1 MSWLPPYFSRPGRIV
16 RLCLHATCALAL
28 AACAIPPADEGQEGM
43 PTAATPGNAK
53 AAKPGKTAKGDKNG
67 DKTGGKNGKAD
78 DAARGEATDHA
89 QKDNGNGWGLF
100 RWGGGND
107 ALGEGAGQGSLE
119 GLRPDLGSFEQRGLA
134 SWYGKGFHGRKT
146 ANGERFDMRA
156 MTAAH
161 PSLPLDSWVLVRNL
175 RNGKVAVVRIND
187 RGPYHSNR
195 VLDVSYGAAK
205 RLGFT
210 DHGSTQVEIRRLS
223 RSEVAALGPQI
234 TPGDDDAGD
243 GGDDASTVS
252 EMADNPARPA
262 RTARKARKPATTK
275 RKSR

>member
-1 MSWLPPYFSRPGRIV
+1 MPWLPPLLSRPGRIA

-28 AACAIPPADEGQEGM
+28 AACALPPGGEEQESA
-43 PTAATPGNAK
+43 PTATTAK
-53 AAKPGKTAKGDKNG
+53 PAKPGK
-67 DKTGGKNGKAD
+67 
-78 DAARGEATDHA
+78 AARPDKGGRDARSNGQDQA
-89 QKDNGNGWGLF
+89 QKDGGKDSGNGWGLF
-100 RWGGGND
+100 RWGGND
-107 ALGEGAGQGSLE
+107 GLADGGQGSFE
-119 GLRPDLGSFEQRGLA
+119 GLRPDLGSYEQRGTA
-134 SWYGKGFHGRKT
+134 SWYGKGFHGRRT

-195 VLDVSYGAAK
+195 VLDVSYGAAR

-210 DHGSTQVEIRRLS
+210 EHGSTQVEIRRLS

-234 TPGDDDAGD
+234 APGDDAGGD
-243 GGDDASTVS
+243 GGDDANGGPDLSDKPDEQPV
-252 EMADNPARPA
+252 RV
-262 RTARKARKPATTK
+262 ARKTRKPAAR
-275 RKSR
+275 RKHR

>member
-1 MSWLPPYFSRPGRIV
+1 M
-16 RLCLHATCALAL
+16 CALAL
-28 AACAIPPADEGQEGM
+28 AACAIPPGQESQEEAT
-43 PTAATPGNAK
+43 TAATRG
-53 AAKPGKTAKGDKNG
+53 AAKPPKPAKVAKGDKNG
-67 DKTGGKNGKAD
+67 AGKGD
-78 DAARGEATDHA
+78 A
-89 QKDNGNGWGLF
+89 QKDSSNGWGLY
-100 RWGGGND
+100 RWGGE
-107 ALGEGAGQGSLE
+107 GEGVGQGSFE
-119 GLRPDLGSFEQRGLA
+119 GLRPDLGSFEQRGMA

-187 RGPYHSNR
+187 RGPYHGNR

-210 DHGSTQVEIRRLS
+210 EHGSTQVEIRRLS

-234 TPGDDDAGD
+234 APGGDEAGD
-243 GGDDASTVS
+243 GGEEAAPDA
-252 EMADNPARPA
+252 ELADSPATPTRA
-262 RTARKARKPATTK
+262 ARKARKPVAR

>member
-1 MSWLPPYFSRPGRIV
+1 MPWFPPHFSRPGRIV
-16 RLCLHATCALAL
+16 RLCLHASCALAL
-28 AACAIPPADEGQEGM
+28 AACAIPPADESQEGA
-43 PTAATPGNAK
+43 PTAATPGSAK
-53 AAKPGKTAKGDKNG
+53 AAKPGKTAKGDKNS
-67 DKTGGKNGKAD
+67 GKNGKAAD
-78 DAARGEATDHA
+78 VAKGEAADHA
-89 QKDNGNGWGLF
+89 QKDNSNSNGWGLF

-119 GLRPDLGSFEQRGLA
+119 GLRPDLGSFEQRGMA

-161 PSLPLDSWVLVRNL
+161 PSLPLDSWVMVRNL

-187 RGPYHSNR
+187 RGPYHGNR

-210 DHGSTQVEIRRLS
+210 EHGSTQVEIRRLS
-223 RSEVAALGPQI
+223 RSEVAALGPQLA
-234 TPGDDDAGD
+234 PGDDDAGD
-243 GGDDASTVS
+243 GGDDASSGT
-252 EMADNPARPA
+252 EMADNPAKPA
-262 RTARKARKPATTK
+262 RTARKARKPAATK

>member
-1 MSWLPPYFSRPGRIV
+1 MRWLQLPLSRPARIV
-16 RLCLHATCALAL
+16 RLCVHATCALAL
-28 AACAIPPADEGQEGM
+28 AACAIPPGDQTQEGV
-43 PTAATPGNAK
+43 PTAATPGT
-53 AAKPGKTAKGDKNG
+53 AKPAKPAKVAKGEKNG
-67 DKTGGKNGKAD
+67 ASDK
-78 DAARGEATDHA
+78 A
-89 QKDNGNGWGLF
+89 QKDSSNGWGLY
-100 RWGGGND
+100 RWGGD
-107 ALGEGAGQGSLE
+107 AQGDGVGSFE
-119 GLRPDLGSFEQRGLA
+119 GLRPDLGSYEQRGMA

-195 VLDVSYGAAK
+195 VLDVSFGAAK
-205 RLGFT
+205 RLGFI

-234 TPGDDDAGD
+234 APSGDDAGES
-243 GGDDASTVS
+243 GDDATTDS
-252 EMADNPARPA
+252 ELADDPASPVRA
-262 RTARKARKPATTK
+262 ARKTRKPAAR

>member
-1 MSWLPPYFSRPGRIV
+1 MRWLHLPLSRPGRIV
-16 RLCLHATCALAL
+16 RLCVHATCALAL
-28 AACAIPPADEGQEGM
+28 AACAIPPGDQAQEGV
-43 PTAATPGNAK
+43 PTAATPG
-53 AAKPGKTAKGDKNG
+53 AAKPAKPAKVAKAEKNG
-67 DKTGGKNGKAD
+67 ASGN
-78 DAARGEATDHA
+78 A
-89 QKDNGNGWGLF
+89 QKDSSNGWGLY
-100 RWGGGND
+100 RWGGD
-107 ALGEGAGQGSLE
+107 AQGDGVGSFE
-119 GLRPDLGSFEQRGLA
+119 GLRPDLGSYEQRGMA

-195 VLDVSYGAAK
+195 VLDVSFGAAK

-234 TPGDDDAGD
+234 APSGDDAGD
-243 GGDDASTVS
+243 SGDDATTDS
-252 EMADNPARPA
+252 ELADNPASPVRA
-262 RTARKARKPATTK
+262 AHKTRKPAAR

>member
-1 MSWLPPYFSRPGRIV
+1 MPWLAPYLSRPGRIV
-16 RLCLHATCALAL
+16 RLCLHASCALAL
-28 AACAIPPADEGQEGM
+28 AACAIPPADQSQEGA
-43 PTAATPGNAK
+43 PTAATPGSAK
-53 AAKPGKTAKGDKNG
+53 PAKPGKAAKG
-67 DKTGGKNGKAD
+67 AP
-78 DAARGEATDHA
+78 TDQA

-100 RWGGGND
+100 RWGSSD
-107 ALGEGAGQGSLE
+107 SLGEGRGQGSLE
-119 GLRPDLGSFEQRGLA
+119 GLRPDLGSYEQRGMA

-175 RNGKVAVVRIND
+175 RNSKVAVVRIND
-187 RGPYHSNR
+187 RGPYHGNR

-210 DHGSTQVEIRRLS
+210 EHGSTQVEIRRLS

-234 TPGDDDAGD
+234 APSDDDAGD
-243 GGDDASTVS
+243 GGDDAYTGS
-252 EMADNPARPA
+252 ELADNPAKPA
-262 RTARKARKPATTK
+262 RTARKTRKPASTK